1 MKSDFDVELS
11 EQAKT
16 LLEELH
22 RDDRRSSRE
31 LALLL
36 LRREKDPRPNGSR
49 ELAVQAGLERKRS
62 LEERV
67 WDIANFRILYRLNG
81 AKRLIEVGV
90 IRRVR

>member
-1 MKSDFDVELS
+1 VTFDVELS

-36 LRREKDPRPNGSR
+36 LRLEKDPRPNGSR
-49 ELAVQAGLERKRS
+49 ELAVQARSGRKRL

-81 AKRLIEVGV
+81 DDRQIEVGV
-90 IRRVR
+90 IRRLR

>member
-1 MKSDFDVELS
+1 VTYDVKLS
-11 EQAKT
+11 ERAKT

-36 LRREKDPRPNGSR
+36 RRLEKDPRPDGSR
-49 ELAVQAGLERKRS
+49 EVGVQARLERKRS

-67 WDIANFRILYRLNG
+67 WDITNFRILYRLNG

-90 IRRVR
+90 ITRIR

>member
-1 MKSDFDVELS
+1 VTYDVELS

-22 RDDRRSSRE
+22 RNDRRSSRE

-36 LRREKDPRPNGSR
+36 LRLEKDPRPNGSR
-49 ELAVQAGLERKRS
+49 ELTVQARPQRKRL

-81 AKRLIEVGV
+81 AKRMIEVGL
-90 IRRVR
+90 ISRVG

>member
-1 MKSDFDVELS
+1 VTFDVQLS
-11 EQAKT
+11 GQAKT

-22 RDDRRSSRE
+22 RDDRRSARE

-36 LRREKDPRPNGSR
+36 LRLEKDPRPNGSR
-49 ELAVQAGLERKRS
+49 ELAVQAAPERKRS

-81 AKRLIEVGV
+81 AKRLIEVGL

>member
-1 MKSDFDVELS
+1 MTYDVELS

-36 LRREKDPRPNGSR
+36 LRLEKDPRPNGSR
-49 ELAVQAGLERKRS
+49 ELAVQAHSERKRT

-67 WDIANFRILYRLNG
+67 WDIANFGILYRING

-90 IRRVR
+90 IRRVH

>member
-1 MKSDFDVELS
+1 MTFDVELS

-22 RDDRRSSRE
+22 RHDRRSSRE

-36 LRREKDPRPNGSR
+36 LRLEKDPRPNGSR
-49 ELAVQAGLERKRS
+49 ELAVQAHSERKRS
-62 LEERV
+62 LKERV

>member
-1 MKSDFDVELS
+1 MLS
-11 EQAKT
+11 FPSKPIHCSNNFIGMIGE
-16 LLEELH
+16 
-22 RDDRRSSRE
+22 
-31 LALLL
+31 ALVNWPYACL
-36 LRREKDPRPNGSR
+36 EKDPRPNGSR
-49 ELAVQAGLERKRS
+49 ELAVQAGPERKRS

>member
-1 MKSDFDVELS
+1 MTYDVELS

-36 LRREKDPRPNGSR
+36 LRLEKDPRPNGSR
-49 ELAVQAGLERKRS
+49 ELAVQAPSGRKRP

-67 WDIANFRILYRLNG
+67 WDIAKFRILYRLNA

-90 IRRVR
+90 ISRFR